1 MILFYGWVSMV
12 TPSVPIVDGAP
23 ADTTIRE
30 VHDVNSWDALRTAW
44 KQLFNTSPTAAPPLS
59 WEWQRTWWDIYG
71 PIYGSR
77 LRILTVYQGD
87 VLTAV
92 LPLYLRR
99 QPHNALA
106 PIRLCLLGTAEEEF
120 EETCG
125 EYLDILHAP
134 GMGPSAC
141 QVLGQRLQRTRP
153 DWDVIDFSHVA
164 ADATLVRQTLVSSGS
179 WQLQAERPSFV
190 ADLGGGFDTYLGELS
205 TRVRSFVRKVLRQYE
220 ASGARF
226 ECAGSPQEI
235 TEYFSQLVDLHQARW
250 QAVGKPGAFAAPRFK
265 EFHYRLCQ
273 QMIPLGQAVLARLS
287 IDDRPLSLL
296 LAYIANGAAHYYVS
310 GSRRDSGGIKSPGIA
325 MNLLL
330 KRHLASMGIQIFD
343 YQPGSHTYKA
353 DYATR
358 VRAMARL
365 QSWRPTW
372 RTALALTQR
381 VANRIYRSL
390 YRLPGA
396 EEGLATR
403 IDLTAR

>member
-1 MILFYGWVSMV
+1 MV
-12 TPSVPIVDGAP
+12 TPSGPIVDGAP

-30 VHDVNSWDALRTAW
+30 VNDLKSWDALEAAW
-44 KQLFNTSPTAAPPLS
+44 KQLFSISPTAAPPLS
-59 WEWQRTWWDIYG
+59 WEWQRLWWDIYG
-71 PIYGSR
+71 PIYGIR
-77 LRILTVYQGD
+77 LRILTAWQGD

-99 QPHNALA
+99 QPHFSLA
-106 PIRLCLLGTAEEEF
+106 PVRLCLLGTAEDEF

-134 GMGPSAC
+134 GTEPSAC
-141 QVLGQRLQRTRP
+141 QLLSQRLQRSEP

-164 ADATLVRQTLVSSGS
+164 ADATLVRQPAVGPGS
-179 WQLQAERPSFV
+179 WQLQADRPSFL
-190 ADLGGGFDTYLGELS
+190 ADLGGGFEAYLAELS

-220 ASGARF
+220 TSGARF

-250 QAVGKPGAFAAPRFK
+250 QGVGKPGAFAAPRFK
-265 EFHYRLCQ
+265 EFHSRLCQ
-273 QMIPLGQAVLARLS
+273 QMVLSGQAVLARLS
-287 IDDRPLSLL
+287 IDDKPLSLL

-330 KRHLASMGIQIFD
+330 KKHLASIGVQVFD

-372 RTALALTQR
+372 RSALDLTRR
-381 VANRIYRSL
+381 VARRVYRRL
-390 YRLPGA
+390 YRLPMA

-403 IDLTAR
+403 IDPTAR